1 MSQLLPGVPRIVVQA
16 QVLVAHDLGLRWRRV
31 LRASLGLAVVLALL
45 ALVVDR
51 GLLGIVIAPAWL
63 FLVVGGCLAVPV
75 LPAGQVEDAQRL
87 LQKWEEQRDAWAEQA
102 IRDGL
107 EEGRE
112 DVASWSAAT
121 RRLSGIQSRS

>member
-1 MSQLLPGVPRIVVQA
+1 M
-16 QVLVAHDLGLRWRRV
+16 
-31 LRASLGLAVVLALL
+31 
-45 ALVVDR
+45 
-51 GLLGIVIAPAWL
+51 
-63 FLVVGGCLAVPV
+63 PV